1 MPAKKDD
8 PLVLADIDPVNIQNK
23 IIAEHKAKVKEPS
36 ELDLAKEERL
46 KQKEE
51 RDREAVEAEHAE
63 EEAKEQEEREK
74 REKFER
80 RAKAQRRKLEAHDKA
95 QLEGLADGADD

>member
-1 MPAKKDD
+1 MASRS
-8 PLVLADIDPVNIQNK
+8 
-23 IIAEHKAKVKEPS
+23 AEEEEEKALQQELRKAKARMKKH
-36 ELDLAKEERL
+36 AKLQEWL

-80 RAKAQRRKLEAHDKA
+80 RAKAQRRKLEAHYKA
-95 QLEGLADGADD
+95 QLEGLADADD